1 MEIRRCVLEDKPCTE
16 CGECERCDL
25 DPSKICD
32 NCGKCIGLDGSLEYR
47 AVKIDGIIDSNIV
60 DADEYL
66 DE

>member
-1 MEIRRCVLEDKPCTE
+1 MEIRRCVLEDRPCTE

-47 AVKIDGIIDSNIV
+47 AVKIDGIIDSDIM